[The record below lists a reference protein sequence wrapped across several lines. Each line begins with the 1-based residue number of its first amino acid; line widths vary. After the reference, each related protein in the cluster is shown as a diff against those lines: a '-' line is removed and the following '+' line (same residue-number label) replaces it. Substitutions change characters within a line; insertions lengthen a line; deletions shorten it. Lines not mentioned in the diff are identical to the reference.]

1 MNKIASFSAALLFAL
16 TGAALASGGADLR
29 LESAPIHR
37 LDAESL
43 QRGARNFVNYCLPCH
58 SAKYMRY
65 ERLEDIGLTE
75 KQIRDNLMFGTD
87 KIGATMTN
95 AMNPAEAKSW
105 FGTVPPD
112 LSVEARIRGSDWLY
126 NYFLGFYKD
135 DQTTTGWNNLVFPS
149 VAMPH
154 VLWQLSGPSKLT
166 ATEFE
171 SHEKALAAAIGIKGL
186 AKLEPAAGG
195 KWTVQTVG
203 PDSDAPGSLTPV
215 QYQAFVADLVNF
227 LEYMS
232 EPTKNKRI
240 SIGIAVLLY
249 LGLLFVLVYALK
261 RLYWKDVH

>member
-16 TGAALASGGADLR
+16 TGSALASGGPDVR

-87 KIGATMTN
+87 KIGSTMTV
-95 AMNPAEAKSW
+95 AMNPAEAKNW
-105 FGTVPPD
+105 FGAVPPD

-126 NYFLGFYKD
+126 NYFLAFYRD
-135 DQTTTGWNNLVFPS
+135 DRTTTGWNNLVFPN

-154 VLWQLSGPSKLT
+154 VLWQLSGPGKLT
-166 ATEFE
+166 ETEFE

-195 KWTVQTVG
+195 KWILQTVAAD
-203 PDSDAPGSLTPV
+203 PDARGTLTPV

-227 LEYMS
+227 LEYMG

-249 LGLLFVLVYALK
+249 LGLLFVLVYSLK